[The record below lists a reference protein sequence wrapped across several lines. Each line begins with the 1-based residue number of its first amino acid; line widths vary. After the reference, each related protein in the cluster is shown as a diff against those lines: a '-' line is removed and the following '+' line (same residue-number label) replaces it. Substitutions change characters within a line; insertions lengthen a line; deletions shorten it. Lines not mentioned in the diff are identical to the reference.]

1 MRGRGGLGGG
11 VLVLEIRV
19 VWIGP
24 RLVLR
29 WGRGIIGLAR
39 VGCLWEIGMRRV
51 GGIRKIVRVGRV
63 VLLVG
68 WVGILAWGVTGW
80 CWIVLGS

>member
-1 MRGRGGLGGG
+1 MG
-11 VLVLEIRV
+11 LEIRV

-29 WGRGIIGLAR
+29 WGRGIIRLTR
-39 VGCLWEIGMRRV
+39 VGCLWEVGMRRV
-51 GGIRKIVRVGRV
+51 GGIRKIVRAGRV

-68 WVGILAWGVTGW
+68 CVGVLA
-80 CWIVLGS
+80 